1 MFLEITFIVLLIIG
15 IALLFADSYSGGVEV
30 VGGILIIIS
39 AVALPINTIELLS
52 SEYDYE
58 ILVAER
64 DSYQLS
70 LDGLRSIDNSFE
82 TLAIGQD
89 IVDFNKKI
97 AREKVQNKSWFYDS
111 YIDDRIDSLE
121 PIK

>member
-15 IALLFADSYSGGVEV
+15 IFLISVSDMESIGGWLLMICSVI
-30 VGGILIIIS
+30 ILIC
-39 AVALPINTIELLS
+39 NTIELLS
-52 SEYDYE
+52 PEYDYE

-70 LDGLRSIDNSFE
+70 LDGLRAIDNDFE
-82 TLAIGQD
+82 TLAIGTD

-97 AREKVQNKSWFYDS
+97 AREKIMNKSWFYDT
-111 YIDDRIDSLE
+111 YIDDRIHTLE